1 MGVTSLDFIEY
12 LNNNGVFVVKSFK
25 NQFKDKININEE
37 MVLKQLELLTEF
49 HQRTMGFEKNL
60 RSRLNN
66 KIGRDIEEYKV
77 SLRRLTKD
85 MERISTEG
93 PQNDFEESLS
103 YMGEEYIKRGEK
115 ALKIVNTSYYVEII
129 LRSMRRKEI
138 CIQDVW
144 INNLNFEDK
153 NIKIR
158 ELKGISYNLVEMD
171 MVYLINK
178 LRRAGY
184 ELDWRY
190 ICRRFCDMENI
201 DRYSENFIISLVSYP
216 TQFMKCCDRYR
227 ENKKIWSFEKYKK
240 KLRKAIT
247 EDGKSLV

>member
-1 MGVTSLDFIEY
+1 
-12 LNNNGVFVVKSFK
+12 
-25 NQFKDKININEE
+25 
-37 MVLKQLELLTEF
+37 
-49 HQRTMGFEKNL
+49 
-60 RSRLNN
+60 
-66 KIGRDIEEYKV
+66 
-77 SLRRLTKD
+77 
-85 MERISTEG
+85 
-93 PQNDFEESLS
+93 
-103 YMGEEYIKRGEK
+103 MGEEYIKRGEK